1 MSAVDDT
8 LATARQEW
16 LEDRG
21 CSETEVEAGEL
32 GEFVMVAHE
41 GGLRK
46 EYLPA
51 VLQTGADPEAV
62 LDAEGLEDVDG

>member
-1 MSAVDDT
+1 MSPVDDA
-8 LATARQEW
+8 LADSRNEW

-21 CSETEVEAGEL
+21 CSEGDVEAGER

-51 VLQTGADPEAV
+51 VLQAGSDPEAV
-62 LDAEGLEDVDG
+62 LDAEGLEELGE